1 MIFLLCS
8 LLNGNMRK
16 TRKIKGFNSGVVIE
30 RSIQFIFRNKLK
42 FLFAITALGVTYVPI
57 LMLEENIKQMYT
69 LSNAQYHILLSLSN
83 VGGSFFFLFL
93 LALTYFQVR
102 HVTIKSKDT
111 RNVILPF
118 KSRDMRLPWKWLASL
133 ALVEGI
139 FDYTSVL
146 FYNTSYNF
154 LKIDSLLQQEVS
166 LDLSN
171 PKGMAE
177 TILLAVAAKS
187 SRDEVQKILPLL
199 NRDTA
204 IWFMLVGALLIVMSW
219 VVRYL
224 MSFMLLEKLN
234 HKAEPALDVLTN
246 GFTKVVENIRTIA
259 ATDILIEMIIGLAL
273 LVAISLIRLYVTDDY
288 LTDFIQA
295 IAYVTVILR
304 CYCYDIIFLESE
316 QSLYWDKSEKG

>member
-8 LLNGNMRK
+8 LLNRNMRK
-16 TRKIKGFNSGVVIE
+16 TRKTKGFNSGIVIE

-42 FLFAITALGVTYVPI
+42 FLFAITALGITYVPM
-57 LMLEENIKQMYT
+57 LVLEENIKEMYT
-69 LSNAQYHILLSLSN
+69 LSEAQYHILLSLSN
-83 VGGSFFFLFL
+83 VGGAFFFLFL
-93 LALTYFQVR
+93 LALTYLQVR
-102 HVTIKSKDT
+102 HVT
-111 RNVILPF
+111 V
-118 KSRDMRLPWKWLASL
+118 KSRDMRDVILRKWKLPWKWLASL
-133 ALVEGI
+133 ALIEGI

-154 LKIDSLLQQEVS
+154 LKIDSLLQQQVS

-177 TILLAVAAKS
+177 TILLAVATKS

-219 VVRYL
+219 GVRYL
-224 MSFMLLEKLN
+224 MSFMVLEKLT
-234 HKAEPALDVLTN
+234 HKTKPALDVLAD
-246 GFTKVVENIRTIA
+246 GFTKVVQNIRTIA
-259 ATDILIEMIIGLAL
+259 STDILIEIIIGLAL

-316 QSLYWDKSEKG
+316 QSLYWDKSEKE